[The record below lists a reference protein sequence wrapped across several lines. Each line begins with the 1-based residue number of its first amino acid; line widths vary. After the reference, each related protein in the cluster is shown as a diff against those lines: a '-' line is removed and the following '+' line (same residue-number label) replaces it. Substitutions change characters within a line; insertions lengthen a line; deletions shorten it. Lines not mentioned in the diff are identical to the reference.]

1 MNRIAM
7 NRNTA
12 FPFAS
17 FALAITVS
25 LAAVGPAAAADLTVK
40 LHGIRAQTG
49 LVKIAVVGSQDA
61 WDGKA
66 APVQAAGAPAH
77 GEDATF
83 SFKDL
88 KPGEYAVMI
97 THDEND
103 NGKMDTNV
111 MGMPLEGYGFSN
123 NPRVMR
129 KPTWDEA
136 RFTVTDGDVAIDVE
150 LR

>member
-17 FALAITVS
+17 FALAITAS

-66 APVQAAGAPAH
+66 APVQADGAPAH

-123 NPRVMR
+123 NPQVMR

-136 RFTVTDGDVAIDVE
+136 RFTVTDSDVAIDVE

>member
-1 MNRIAM
+1 MNR
-7 NRNTA
+7 TA
-12 FPFAS
+12 ARHPA
-17 FALAITVS
+17 S
-25 LAAVGPAAAADLTVK
+25 LALVALLCSGSAFAGDLTVN

-49 LVKIAVVGSQDA
+49 LVKVAVVGSQDA

-66 APVQAAGAPAH
+66 APVQADGAPAH
-77 GEDATF
+77 GEEATF
-83 SFKDL
+83 SFKGL
-88 KPGEYAVMI
+88 KPGNYAVMI
-97 THDEND
+97 THDENG

-123 NPRVMR
+123 NPQVMR

-136 RFTVTDGDVAIDVE
+136 RFTVTDTDRIAIDVD

>member
-1 MNRIAM
+1 MNRTAAFRIAPL
-7 NRNTA
+7 A
-12 FPFAS
+12 LIAALSSAS
-17 FALAITVS
+17 ALA
-25 LAAVGPAAAADLTVK
+25 GDLTVK

-49 LVKIAVVGSQDA
+49 LVKVAVVDSQEA

-66 APVQAAGAPAH
+66 APVQADGVPAQ
-77 GEDATF
+77 GEEASFT
-83 SFKDL
+83 FKDL
-88 KPGEYAVMI
+88 KPGNYAVMI
-97 THDEND
+97 THDENG

-123 NPRVMR
+123 NPQVMR

-136 RFTVTDGDVAIDVE
+136 RFQVTATGAAIDVD

>member
-7 NRNTA
+7 NRSTA

-123 NPRVMR
+123 NPQVMR

>member
-1 MNRIAM
+1 MNRTAAFRIAPL
-7 NRNTA
+7 A
-12 FPFAS
+12 LIAALSSAS
-17 FALAITVS
+17 ALA
-25 LAAVGPAAAADLTVK
+25 GDLTVK

-49 LVKIAVVGSQDA
+49 LVKVAVVDSQEA

-66 APVQAAGAPAH
+66 APVQADGVPAQ
-77 GEDATF
+77 GEEASFT
-83 SFKDL
+83 FKDL
-88 KPGEYAVMI
+88 KPGNYAVMI
-97 THDEND
+97 THDENG

-123 NPRVMR
+123 NPQVMR

-136 RFTVTDGDVAIDVE
+136 RFQVTVTGAAIDVD